1 MSLLNCGTETS
12 VKYGAAD
19 AGDRAGEHHVP
30 EARRVD
36 LDADGV
42 GGLRVLA
49 DGAQA
54 QAPARLEHPDPDER
68 RRRTSGR
75 R

>member
-1 MSLLNCGTETS
+1 VNCGTETS
-12 VKYGAAD
+12 VKYAPPMPAI
-19 AGDRAGEHHVP
+19 APASSVP

-49 DGAQA
+49 DRAQT
-54 QAPARLEHPDPDER
+54 QAPARAVQPPRHDATTTIIR
-68 RRRTSGR
+68 
-75 R
+75 